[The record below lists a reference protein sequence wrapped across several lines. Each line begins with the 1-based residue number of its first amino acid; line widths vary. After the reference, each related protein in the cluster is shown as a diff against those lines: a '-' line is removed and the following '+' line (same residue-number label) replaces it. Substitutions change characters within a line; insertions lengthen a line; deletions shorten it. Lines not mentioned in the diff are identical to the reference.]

1 MENVNQEIG
10 NRLREIRDIFHEG
23 VKLSADQFAFI
34 LDETGD
40 KIRSYEL
47 GSAAVSVRLVLK
59 FHEKGIRSTYI
70 ITGEGDIF
78 ADNKA
83 GEKRRETI
91 KKNFEKGKLESNN
104 KIILA
109 AAGILDV

>member
-1 MENVNQEIG
+1 MENINQEIG
-10 NRLREIRDIFHEG
+10 SRLREIRDIFHEG

-40 KIRSYEL
+40 KIRNYEL
-47 GSAAVSVRLVLK
+47 GRAAVSVRLLRK
-59 FHEKGIRSTYI
+59 LHEKGINPTYI

-91 KKNFEKGKLESNN
+91 KQNYEKGKLESEN

>member
-1 MENVNQEIG
+1 MENINQEIG

-40 KIRSYEL
+40 KIRNYEL
-47 GSAAVSVRLVLK
+47 GRAAISVRLLRK
-59 FHEKGIRSTYI
+59 LYEKGINPTYV

-78 ADNKA
+78 ADNTA
-83 GEKRRETI
+83 GDKRRETI
-91 KKNFEKGKLESNN
+91 KQNYEKGKLESKN

-109 AAGILDV
+109 AAGMLDG

>member
-1 MENVNQEIG
+1 MTELNIEAG
-10 NRLREIRDIFHEG
+10 KRLRKVRDVFHDG

-40 KIRSYEL
+40 RIRNYEL
-47 GSAAVSVRLVLK
+47 GRASISIRLLLSLYK
-59 FHEKGIRSTYI
+59 RGINPTYI

-83 GEKRRETI
+83 GKDRKEAIRI
-91 KKNFEKGKLESNN
+91 NYEKGKLESDNR
-104 KIILA
+104 IILA
-109 AAGILDV
+109 AAGKLHD